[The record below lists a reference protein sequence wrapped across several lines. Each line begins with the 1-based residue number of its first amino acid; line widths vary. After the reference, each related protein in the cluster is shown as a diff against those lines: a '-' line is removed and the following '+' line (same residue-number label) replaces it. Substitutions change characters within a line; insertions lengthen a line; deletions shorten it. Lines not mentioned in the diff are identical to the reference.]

1 MPLLNGALHCL
12 FLPTGIT
19 KNSSNITDTVNMKNR
34 RKSGSAVN
42 LKPYDM
48 WTEEDYE
55 NAIPEETRRNMEAG
69 VKRFLA
75 SQNKR

>member
-1 MPLLNGALHCL
+1 
-12 FLPTGIT
+12 
-19 KNSSNITDTVNMKNR
+19 MKNR
-34 RKSGSAVN
+34 RNSGSIVN

-55 NAIPEETRRNMEAG
+55 NAIPEGTRRNMEAG

>member
-12 FLPTGIT
+12 CLLTGIT
-19 KNSSNITDTVNMKNR
+19 KSLCNITDTVNMKNR
-34 RKSGSAVN
+34 RNSGSVVN

-55 NAIPEETRRNMEAG
+55 NAIPEGTRRNMEAG